1 MARYFMIFAVA
12 LSLALPTAR
21 AQPPVRV
28 QATNPYYTPPVTVT
42 DPRPVP
48 VPVINPGPVTA
59 EARVTYTLKQETT
72 VVRQVNVGVERKE
85 EPLTFFEGRVMRMAG
100 DQVVLRTTDNKEVT
114 VHVQPRTEYTF
125 NDEPATFVDLM
136 PGSSVRVEYEMHN
149 NQSIARLVGIRERR

>member
-12 LSLALPTAR
+12 LLLALPTAR
-21 AQPPVRV
+21 AQPPGRV
-28 QATNPYYTPPVTVT
+28 QATNPYYTPPVI

-85 EPLTFFEGRVMRMAG
+85 EPLAFCEGRVMRMAG
-100 DQVVLRTTDNKEVT
+100 DQVVLRTMDNKEVT
-114 VHVQPRTEYTF
+114 VQVQPRTEYTF